1 MALSSFSF
9 LTKAKIDK
17 ESKKDR
23 KNKKILSLK
32 NLLEKRNKLM
42 PSIQLW
48 SFLFNLLLGGFA
60 ALWCVNSVK
69 HHGHLQTM
77 ILLIIG
83 FFVFALVKVFIMRVS
98 SLASYNIC
106 VAFTGT
112 FELVSSVTFP
122 LINFFILIL
131 KPIFALFG
139 KDIQKEAPLYGEEEI
154 KYLVKESHRR
164 GIIEKDEHELIY
176 SIFEFGD
183 TIVKEV
189 MTPRPDMIC
198 AESAMA
204 LKDFITLVKQYEF
217 SKIPVYEESVDNIAG
232 IISVKDIFIS
242 ADLSNTDMPIKN
254 FMKPAHFVPANKKIN
269 ELLKEMQKG
278 KITIA
283 IVVDEYGGTEGLVSL
298 EDIIE
303 EIVGEISDEYDDIT
317 YDFQQCDD
325 GSYIVNANLVIEDV
339 NSKLKLNIPTDQFET
354 IGGFAYG
361 LFEKIPVE
369 GDSVS
374 LKDFSLKIEKIS
386 GKRIRKLRIKKTGG
400 T

>member
-1 MALSSFSF
+1 
-9 LTKAKIDK
+9 
-17 ESKKDR
+17 
-23 KNKKILSLK
+23 
-32 NLLEKRNKLM
+32 
-42 PSIQLW
+42 
-48 SFLFNLLLGGFA
+48 
-60 ALWCVNSVK
+60 
-69 HHGHLQTM
+69 M

-83 FFVFALVKVFIMRVS
+83 FFVFALIKVFIMRIS
-98 SLASYNIC
+98 SIAPYNIC
-106 VAFTGT
+106 IAFTGT

-198 AESAMA
+198 AESNML

-217 SKIPVYEESVDNIAG
+217 SKIPVCEESVDNIAG

-242 ADLSNTDMPIKN
+242 ADLSNTDIAIKN

-269 ELLKEMQKG
+269 ELLKEMQKD

-303 EIVGEISDEYDDIT
+303 EIVGEISDEYDDVV

-325 GSYIVNANLVIEDV
+325 GSCVVNANLVIEDV

-369 GDSVS
+369 GDSIS

-400 T
+400 V